1 MHGNIDCME
10 QPEEYQ
16 KMAVPGMLSDILRL
30 QHRRNE
36 PLEKSRVVK
45 LQYGNVG
52 VQSRRKSKFPP
63 SPPLPNHVNTHLN
76 QCYLSLLLIFHDK
89 EKTAEINGVKR
100 RG

>member
-16 KMAVPGMLSDILRL
+16 KMVVPGMLSDILRL

-36 PLEKSRVVK
+36 PLEKSWVVK

-52 VQSRRKSKFPP
+52 VQSRRKSKLP
-63 SPPLPNHVNTHLN
+63 SPPQPRKHTPQSMLPF
-76 QCYLSLLLIFHDK
+76 LIANFS
-89 EKTAEINGVKR
+89 
-100 RG
+100 

>member
-36 PLEKSRVVK
+36 PLD
-45 LQYGNVG
+45 
-52 VQSRRKSKFPP
+52 
-63 SPPLPNHVNTHLN
+63 

-89 EKTAEINGVKR
+89 EKTAEINRVKR

>member
-1 MHGNIDCME
+1 MHGNIDYME

-36 PLEKSRVVK
+36 PLEKSWVVK

-52 VQSRRKSKFPP
+52 VQSRRKSKLPP
-63 SPPLPNHVNTHLN
+63 SPPLSFPPQPRKHTPPIVP
-76 QCYLSLLLIFHDK
+76 S
-89 EKTAEINGVKR
+89 INATFPFC
-100 RG
+100 

>member
-36 PLEKSRVVK
+36 PLEKSWVVK

-52 VQSRRKSKFPP
+52 VQSRWKSKLPP
-63 SPPLPNHVNTHLN
+63 SPPQPRKHTPPIVP
-76 QCYLSLLLIFHDK
+76 S
-89 EKTAEINGVKR
+89 INATFPYC
-100 RG
+100 

>member
-1 MHGNIDCME
+1 MGSKTAIWERRCAIA
-10 QPEEYQ
+10 EEKQ
-16 KMAVPGMLSDILRL
+16 AP
-30 QHRRNE
+30 
-36 PLEKSRVVK
+36 PL
-45 LQYGNVG
+45 
-52 VQSRRKSKFPP
+52 P

>member
-36 PLEKSRVVK
+36 PLEKSWVVK

-52 VQSRRKSKFPP
+52 VQSRRKSKLPPPLP
-63 SPPLPNHVNTHLN
+63 SPPQPRKHTPPIVP
-76 QCYLSLLLIFHDK
+76 S
-89 EKTAEINGVKR
+89 INATFPYC
-100 RG
+100 

>member
-36 PLEKSRVVK
+36 PLEKSWVVK

-52 VQSRRKSKFPP
+52 VQSRRKSKLPPPLP
-63 SPPLPNHVNTHLN
+63 SPPLPSPPQPGKHTPQSMLPF
-76 QCYLSLLLIFHDK
+76 LIANFS
-89 EKTAEINGVKR
+89 
-100 RG
+100 

>member
-36 PLEKSRVVK
+36 PLEKSWVVK
-45 LQYGNVG
+45 VWE
-52 VQSRRKSKFPP
+52 RRCAIAEEKQA
-63 SPPLPNHVNTHLN
+63 PPLPYPPLPSPTLP
-76 QCYLSLLLIFHDK
+76 SP
-89 EKTAEINGVKR
+89 TT
-100 RG
+100 